1 MLSNDVVAERKT
13 SAKNE
18 IRIVMA
24 KRLYNVMSRKQEKT
38 KAKKKLAKHFFVCF
52 EKHFFFSWSE
62 TRKKKLETSVSQLK
76 VC

>member
-38 KAKKKLAKHFFVCF
+38 KAKKSWPNIFFVF
-52 EKHFFFSWSE
+52 RKAFFFSWSE

>member
-1 MLSNDVVAERKT
+1 LLSNDVVAERKT

-38 KAKKKLAKHFFVCF
+38 KAKKSWPNIFFCVSKSIFFLAGAKR
-52 EKHFFFSWSE
+52 EK
-62 TRKKKLETSVSQLK
+62 KN
-76 VC
+76 